1 MWRMYE
7 KIGGY
12 PYLKQ
17 QQWDKIAIGVEWKSR
32 KRDAEP
38 GSSKGGRFMA
48 KKEYSFELK
57 SSLSELDNLCLKLE
71 TFGAKMGL
79 SKKLIFEINLAL
91 DELFTNIISYGF
103 NDEEEHKIK
112 VTITPQKEE
121 ICLCI
126 EDDGVPF
133 NPIDFEIPDVACSV
147 DDCKIGGLGI
157 HIMRKLMDDICY
169 ERCGDKNVLTL
180 KKNLSQD
187 ES

>member
-1 MWRMYE
+1 MYAE
-7 KIGGY
+7 AGGH
-12 PYLKQ
+12 PYLS
-17 QQWDKIAIGVEWKSR
+17 WGGMTMGMRR
-32 KRDAEP
+32 KTKKRGAEP

-57 SSLSELDNLCLKLE
+57 SSLSELDNLCLNLE
-71 TFGAKMGL
+71 DLGEKIGL

-103 NDEEEHKIK
+103 SDEDEHIIK
-112 VTITPQKEE
+112 VTVTPQKEE

-133 NPIDFEIPDVACSV
+133 NPIEFETPDVACSV
-147 DDCKIGGLGI
+147 ENCKVGGLGI

-169 ERCGDKNVLTL
+169 QRCGDKNVLTL